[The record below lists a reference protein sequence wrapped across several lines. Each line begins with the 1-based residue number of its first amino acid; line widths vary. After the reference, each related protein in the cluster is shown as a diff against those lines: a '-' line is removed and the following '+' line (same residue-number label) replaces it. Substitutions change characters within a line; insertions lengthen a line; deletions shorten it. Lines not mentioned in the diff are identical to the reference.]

1 VTIDFYE
8 LLDVPRTASVAA
20 IKAAFRAKAKTSHPD
35 MGGDPE
41 TFHLLRLAHDVL
53 TDEEARR
60 HYDATGET
68 PDERAASAAEEARFR
83 MLVGDL
89 IMTMIAQGSS
99 PTFTNVLVEINDA
112 LALQIRGADQQI
124 IALSELSARLEEVL
138 ARLHVREEGEDFLL
152 TLLQE
157 RYDEMANKMKVTR
170 DMRTRLIRLQQRLT
184 RYTYDVQVESIA

>member
-1 VTIDFYE
+1 MTIDLYE
-8 LLDVPRTASVAA
+8 LLDLPHTASIDAV
-20 IKAAFRAKAKTSHPD
+20 KVAFRAKAKTSHPD
-35 MGGDPE
+35 MGGDAHA
-41 TFHLLRLAHDVL
+41 FHLLRLAHDVL

-68 PDERAASAAEEARFR
+68 PSDRAASAAEEARFR
-83 MLVGDL
+83 LLAGDL
-89 IMTMIAQGSS
+89 MMTMIAQGSS
-99 PTFTNVLVEINDA
+99 PTFTNVLDEMNGA

-138 ARLHVREEGEDFLL
+138 ARLHAREEGEDFLL

-170 DMRTRLIRLQQRLT
+170 DLRTRLIRLQQRLT
-184 RYTYDVQVESIA
+184 RYTYDAQVESIV